1 MASECPEDRMSAPPK
16 EEKGPPKI
24 NVVQQALNLVMPH
37 LELFHDPEGT
47 GFARVEQKGHVE
59 TYRIRGNDLHKWIS
73 YRFYREGG
81 KPLKG
86 ADMGDV
92 LSVLE
97 AKATFEGQEHKVY
110 IRVANVGERVFLD
123 LGNPDW
129 EVVEVDAQGWRVI
142 PSAKCPVRF
151 RRAPGML
158 PLPTPEPGGSL
169 EELREFLNCD
179 EDGFILAIGWKLAA
193 LHGQGP
199 FPILVIGGRQGTGK
213 TTAARVIRGTL
224 DPSTASDRG
233 APNDVR
239 DAVIACS
246 NAWVQSWDNLSS
258 MKPELSDAACRI
270 ATGAGFSTR
279 KLFTDGDEHITHVRR
294 PIMVN
299 GIPDL
304 LSRGDFAERALV
316 VRLQPI
322 PDAKRKTE
330 AAFWQSFEAAQPRIL
345 GALLDV
351 LSGALLRLPE
361 TTMDRMP
368 RMADFARLIAAA
380 EPDCP
385 WHGGDFM
392 RAYEAG
398 RQEAATSVL
407 DGDAVAQAIMK
418 LAGKRREEG
427 KPGGVFEGSAAD
439 LLAKLAQGAEKGEGW
454 PRSPKGLVNH
464 LERIAPAMAFEG
476 YRIERRRTRTSRLVV
491 ISFLLPTEEEE
502 ASHTSHDENSLNYQG
517 FDGDA
522 SRDTS
527 VFNASFRHGES
538 DTLPLP
544 SDSAIPHQPHD
555 ASSKKHCGSR
565 RKQAGDAGGTSS
577 PSVVPFSRV
586 SGGDFD
592 PSEPVEV

>member
-1 MASECPEDRMSAPPK
+1 MSRPPK
-16 EEKGPPKI
+16 EEKGPPRP
-24 NVVQQALNLVMPH
+24 NVVQQALDLVLPH
-37 LELFHDPEGT
+37 LKLFHDPEKV
-47 GFARVEQKGHVE
+47 GFASVDQDGHLE
-59 TYRIRGNDLHKWIS
+59 TFRIGGNDLRRWIG

-81 KPLKG
+81 KPLKS

-92 LSVLE
+92 LSLLE
-97 AKATFEGQEHKVY
+97 AKATFEGPERKVFL
-110 IRVANVGERVFLD
+110 RVANMGERVFLD
-123 LGNPDW
+123 LGNSAW
-129 EVVEVDAQGWRVI
+129 EVVEVDGDGWKVI
-142 PSAKCPVRF
+142 PSAQCPVRF

-158 PLPTPEPGGSL
+158 PLPNPEHGGSL

-179 EDGFILAIGWKLAA
+179 PDGFILAIGWKLAS

-246 NAWVQSWDNLSS
+246 NAWIQSWDNLSS

-279 KLFTDGDEHITHVRR
+279 KLFTDGDEHITHVKR

-322 PDAKRKTE
+322 PDTKRKTE
-330 AAFWQSFEAAQPRIL
+330 AEFWQCFEAAQPRIL

-351 LSGALLRLPE
+351 LSGALRRLPE
-361 TTMDRMP
+361 TKLDKMP

-398 RQEAATSVL
+398 RQEAAVSVL
-407 DGDAVAQAIMK
+407 EGDAVAQAIMK
-418 LAGKRREEG
+418 LAAKHRAEG
-427 KPGGVFEGSAAD
+427 KPGAIFEGTPTE
-439 LLAKLAQGAEKGEGW
+439 LLAELSRGEKGENW
-454 PRSPKGLVNH
+454 PRSTKGLGNH
-464 LERIAPAMAFEG
+464 LERIAPAMATEG
-476 YRIERRRTRTSRLVV
+476 YRIDRTRTLSSRRVC
-491 ISFLLPTEEEE
+491 ISFFLPTEEGYPSYPSCTEE
-502 ASHTSHDENSLNYQG
+502 SLTDQGVSHDGYH
-517 FDGDA
+517 DG
-522 SRDTS
+522 S
-527 VFNASFRHGES
+527 VFYPSQASCGS
-538 DTLPLP
+538 DMPPDP
-544 SDSAIPHQPHD
+544 SDKVKPHPSYPSCD
-555 ASSKKHCGSR
+555 VSSKKPYRSRQKSNHDGHDGYDGSET
-565 RKQAGDAGGTSS
+565 QLSA
-577 PSVVPFSRV
+577 FSRV
-586 SGGDFD
+586 SGDDYD
-592 PSEPVEV
+592 PSVPVEV